1 MARPKRGEILSLT
14 IDDLAFG
21 GEGVGRADGY
31 VVFVPG
37 GLPGDRLRVRLVQVR
52 SRFGRGV
59 IDAIE
64 EPSPQ
69 RVEAPCPYFGHCG
82 GCRLQH
88 MAYPAQLAFKAK
100 QVVDALERLGGLK
113 GIEVRPIIGATETF
127 GYRNKMEF
135 TVARGAKEPL
145 VVGLHEADR
154 YDSVLD
160 IDRCLLQSDRM
171 NALLGEARAFF
182 VERGLTVYD
191 QDSGEGLLRF
201 LMLREGTHTGEL
213 MANVVT
219 SAPAVSELAP
229 VAPRLQARDAGTTSV
244 VMNVN
249 PKKASVAVGVEE
261 HLLGGRDHIRERVGG
276 LTFQVSASSFFQTN
290 TRQAERL
297 FELVLD
303 SAGLTGTETVYDLYS
318 GTGAISLLLARRAR
332 WVYGVE
338 VAQAAVDDAGV
349 NAAANGITNCTF
361 VCGEV
366 RFVLPSLIAKGVTAE
381 VVVADPPRAGFHPKA
396 LHALI
401 TLGARRIVYV
411 SCNPTTLARDLGE
424 LVRGGYRLEWVQ
436 PVDMF
441 PHTPAHRGGGPA
453 GARRLVRSYLL
464 RRLWQSLLVLF
475 GVSVV
480 VFLILHL
487 TGDPGRAPAAARRD
501 RGGHREVPHRDG
513 LRRPGGGPVPPLP
526 QGRAARGLRRVP
538 APRRARDGPRVR
550 APARHLPARGGGPA
564 DRALPGDP
572 GGHRVGGP
580 AEHRGRLRLDGGGAA
595 RPGHA
600 HLLARD
606 HADPGLLGAAQLAAL
621 LGARAGSST

>member
-52 SRFGRGV
+52 SRFGRGA
-59 IDAIE
+59 IEAIE

-69 RVEAPCPYFGHCG
+69 RVEAPCPYFGRCG

-88 MAYPAQLAFKAK
+88 VAYPAQLAYKSK
-100 QVVDALERLGGLK
+100 QVADALERLGGLRDV
-113 GIEVRPIIGATETF
+113 ELRPIIGARETF

-135 TVARGAKEPL
+135 TVARAPRGTPGAMPGDMPQDMI
-145 VVGLHEADR
+145 VGLHEADR
-154 YDSVLD
+154 YDAVLD
-160 IDRCLLQSDRM
+160 IERCLLQSDKM
-171 NALLGEARAFF
+171 NALLTEARAFF
-182 VERGLTVYD
+182 AERGLSVYE

-201 LMLREGTHTGEL
+201 LMLREGQHTGEL
-213 MANVVT
+213 MTNVVT

-229 VAPRLQARDAGTTSV
+229 LAERLAARVPGTTSV

-261 HLLGGRDHIRERVGG
+261 HLLGGRDHIREGVGG
-276 LTFQVSASSFFQTN
+276 LTFQVSANSFFQTN

-297 FELVLD
+297 FDLVVE
-303 SAGLTGTETVYDLYS
+303 STALTGAETVFDLYS
-318 GTGAISLLLARRAR
+318 GTGTISLLLARRSR

-338 VAQAAVDDAGV
+338 LAQAAIDDAGK

-361 VCGEV
+361 LCGEV

-396 LHALI
+396 LHALA

-441 PHTPAHRGGGPA
+441 PHTPHIEAV
-453 GARRLVRSYLL
+453 ARL
-464 RRLWQSLLVLF
+464 
-475 GVSVV
+475 
-480 VFLILHL
+480 
-487 TGDPGRAPAAARRD
+487 
-501 RGGHREVPHRDG
+501 E
-513 LRRPGGGPVPPLP
+513 
-526 QGRAARGLRRVP
+526 RV
-538 APRRARDGPRVR
+538 A
-550 APARHLPARGGGPA
+550 
-564 DRALPGDP
+564 
-572 GGHRVGGP
+572 
-580 AEHRGRLRLDGGGAA
+580 
-595 RPGHA
+595 
-600 HLLARD
+600 
-606 HADPGLLGAAQLAAL
+606 
-621 LGARAGSST
+621 S

>member
-37 GLPGDRLRVRLVQVR
+37 GLPGDRLRVRLVQVH

-59 IDAIE
+59 IDAVE
-64 EPSPQ
+64 QPSPQ
-69 RVEAPCPYFGHCG
+69 RVEAPCPYFGRCG

-113 GIEVRPIIGATETF
+113 GIEVRPIIGSTETF

-135 TVARGAKEPL
+135 TVARGATAPL

-171 NALLGEARAFF
+171 NALLGEARDFF
-182 VERGLTVYD
+182 IERGLTVYE

-229 VAPRLQARDAGTTSV
+229 IAQRLQARDAGTTSV

-261 HLLGGRDHIRERVGG
+261 HLLGGRDHIRESVGG

-297 FELVLD
+297 FELVIE

-441 PHTPAHRGGGPA
+441 PHTPHIEAV
-453 GARRLVRSYLL
+453 ARL
-464 RRLWQSLLVLF
+464 
-475 GVSVV
+475 
-480 VFLILHL
+480 
-487 TGDPGRAPAAARRD
+487 
-501 RGGHREVPHRDG
+501 E
-513 LRRPGGGPVPPLP
+513 
-526 QGRAARGLRRVP
+526 
-538 APRRARDGPRVR
+538 
-550 APARHLPARGGGPA
+550 
-564 DRALPGDP
+564 
-572 GGHRVGGP
+572 RVG
-580 AEHRGRLRLDGGGAA
+580 
-595 RPGHA
+595 
-600 HLLARD
+600 
-606 HADPGLLGAAQLAAL
+606 
-621 LGARAGSST
+621 S

>member
-69 RVEAPCPYFGHCG
+69 RVQAPCPYFGRCG

-113 GIEVRPIIGATETF
+113 GIEVRPIIGAEETF

-135 TVARGAKEPL
+135 TVARGPKEPM

-171 NALLGEARAFF
+171 NALLGEARGFF
-182 VERGLTVYD
+182 IERGLTVYE

-229 VAPRLQARDAGTTSV
+229 LAQRLQARDPGTTSV

-261 HLLGGRDHIRERVGG
+261 HLLGGRDHIRESVGG

-297 FELVLD
+297 FELVIE

-332 WVYGVE
+332 WVYGIE
-338 VAQAAVDDAGV
+338 VTQAAVDDAGV
-349 NAAANGITNCTF
+349 NAAANHITNCTF

-441 PHTPAHRGGGPA
+441 PHTPHIEAV
-453 GARRLVRSYLL
+453 ARL
-464 RRLWQSLLVLF
+464 
-475 GVSVV
+475 
-480 VFLILHL
+480 
-487 TGDPGRAPAAARRD
+487 
-501 RGGHREVPHRDG
+501 E
-513 LRRPGGGPVPPLP
+513 
-526 QGRAARGLRRVP
+526 
-538 APRRARDGPRVR
+538 
-550 APARHLPARGGGPA
+550 
-564 DRALPGDP
+564 
-572 GGHRVGGP
+572 RVG
-580 AEHRGRLRLDGGGAA
+580 
-595 RPGHA
+595 
-600 HLLARD
+600 
-606 HADPGLLGAAQLAAL
+606 
-621 LGARAGSST
+621 S

>member
-14 IDDLAFG
+14 IDDLAYG

-37 GLPGDRLRVRLVQVR
+37 GLPGDRLQVRLVQAR
-52 SRFGRGV
+52 SRFGRG
-59 IDAIE
+59 AIE
-64 EPSPQ
+64 AVIEPSPQ
-69 RVEAPCPYFGHCG
+69 RVEAPCPYFGRCG

-88 MAYPAQLAFKAK
+88 VAYPAQLAYKTK
-100 QVVDALERLGGLK
+100 QVADALERLGGLRD
-113 GIEVRPIIGATETF
+113 VPLRPIIGAEEIF

-135 TVARGAKEPL
+135 TVARPHRGAGTEAGSARGGL
-145 VVGLHEADR
+145 VVGLHETER
-154 YDSVLD
+154 YDAVLD

-171 NALLGEARAFF
+171 NALLAEARAFF
-182 VERGLTVYD
+182 VDRGLTVYE
-191 QDSGEGLLRF
+191 QDTGEGLLRF
-201 LMLREGTHTGEL
+201 LMLREGRHTGEL
-213 MANVVT
+213 MTNVVT

-229 VAPRLQARDAGTTSV
+229 LVARLQAREAGTTSV
-244 VMNVN
+244 ILNVN

-276 LTFQVSASSFFQTN
+276 LTFRVSANSFFQTN

-297 FELVLD
+297 FDLVVE
-303 SAGLTGTETVYDLYS
+303 STGLTGTETVIDLYS

-338 VAQAAVDDAGV
+338 LAQAAVDDAGA

-361 VCGEV
+361 LAGEV

-424 LVRGGYRLEWVQ
+424 LSRGGYRVEWVQ

-441 PHTPAHRGGGPA
+441 PHTPHIEAV
-453 GARRLVRSYLL
+453 ARL
-464 RRLWQSLLVLF
+464 
-475 GVSVV
+475 
-480 VFLILHL
+480 
-487 TGDPGRAPAAARRD
+487 
-501 RGGHREVPHRDG
+501 E
-513 LRRPGGGPVPPLP
+513 
-526 QGRAARGLRRVP
+526 RV
-538 APRRARDGPRVR
+538 A
-550 APARHLPARGGGPA
+550 
-564 DRALPGDP
+564 
-572 GGHRVGGP
+572 
-580 AEHRGRLRLDGGGAA
+580 
-595 RPGHA
+595 
-600 HLLARD
+600 
-606 HADPGLLGAAQLAAL
+606 
-621 LGARAGSST
+621 S

>member
-69 RVEAPCPYFGHCG
+69 RVDAPCPYFGRCG

-113 GIEVRPIIGATETF
+113 GIEVRPIIGAQETF

-135 TVARGAKEPL
+135 TVARGATAPM

-160 IDRCLLQSDRM
+160 IERCLLQSDRM
-171 NALLGEARAFF
+171 NALLGEGRAFF
-182 VERGLTVYD
+182 VERGLTVYE

-229 VAPRLQARDAGTTSV
+229 LAQRLQARDPGTTSV

-261 HLLGGRDHIRERVGG
+261 HLLGGRDHIRESVGG

-297 FELVLD
+297 FELVIE

-332 WVYGVE
+332 WVYGIE
-338 VAQAAVDDAGV
+338 VTQAAVDDAGL
-349 NAAANGITNCTF
+349 NAAANRITNCTF

-441 PHTPAHRGGGPA
+441 PHTPHIEAV
-453 GARRLVRSYLL
+453 ARL
-464 RRLWQSLLVLF
+464 
-475 GVSVV
+475 
-480 VFLILHL
+480 
-487 TGDPGRAPAAARRD
+487 
-501 RGGHREVPHRDG
+501 E
-513 LRRPGGGPVPPLP
+513 
-526 QGRAARGLRRVP
+526 
-538 APRRARDGPRVR
+538 
-550 APARHLPARGGGPA
+550 
-564 DRALPGDP
+564 
-572 GGHRVGGP
+572 RVG
-580 AEHRGRLRLDGGGAA
+580 
-595 RPGHA
+595 
-600 HLLARD
+600 
-606 HADPGLLGAAQLAAL
+606 
-621 LGARAGSST
+621 S

>member
-37 GLPGDRLRVRLVQVR
+37 GLPGDRLRVRLVQAR

-59 IDAIE
+59 IDAVE

-69 RVEAPCPYFGHCG
+69 RVEAPCPYFGRCG

-88 MAYPAQLAFKAK
+88 MAYPAQLVYKAK
-100 QVVDALERLGGLK
+100 QVAAALQRLGGLI
-113 GIEVRPIIGATETF
+113 GIEVRPIIGAEETF

-135 TVARGAKEPL
+135 TVARSPKAPL

-154 YDSVLD
+154 YDAVLD
-160 IDRCLLQSDRM
+160 IERCLLQSDRM
-171 NALLGEARAFF
+171 NALLAEARGFF
-182 VERGLTVYD
+182 AERGLTVYE
-191 QDSGEGLLRF
+191 QDTGEGLLRF
-201 LMLREGTHTGEL
+201 LMLREGRHTGEL
-213 MANVVT
+213 MTNVVT

-229 VAPRLQARDAGTTSV
+229 LAQRLQARDAGTTSV

-297 FELVLD
+297 FDLVIG

-318 GTGAISLLLARRAR
+318 GTGAISLLLARRCR
-332 WVYGVE
+332 WVYGIE
-338 VAQAAVDDAGV
+338 VAQAAVDDAGL
-349 NAAANGITNCTF
+349 NAAANSITNCTF

-436 PVDMF
+436 PLDMF
-441 PHTPAHRGGGPA
+441 PHTPHIEAV
-453 GARRLVRSYLL
+453 ARL
-464 RRLWQSLLVLF
+464 
-475 GVSVV
+475 
-480 VFLILHL
+480 
-487 TGDPGRAPAAARRD
+487 
-501 RGGHREVPHRDG
+501 E
-513 LRRPGGGPVPPLP
+513 
-526 QGRAARGLRRVP
+526 
-538 APRRARDGPRVR
+538 
-550 APARHLPARGGGPA
+550 
-564 DRALPGDP
+564 
-572 GGHRVGGP
+572 
-580 AEHRGRLRLDGGGAA
+580 
-595 RPGHA
+595 
-600 HLLARD
+600 
-606 HADPGLLGAAQLAAL
+606 
-621 LGARAGSST
+621 RAGS

>member
-37 GLPGDRLRVRLVQVR
+37 GLPGDRLRVRLVQAR

-59 IDAIE
+59 IDAVE
-64 EPSPQ
+64 QPSPQ
-69 RVEAPCPYFGHCG
+69 RVEAPCPYFGRCG

-88 MAYPAQLAFKAK
+88 MAYPAQLAYKAK
-100 QVVDALERLGGLK
+100 QVADALQRLGGLT
-113 GIEVRPIIGATETF
+113 GIEVRPIIGAEETF

-135 TVARGAKEPL
+135 TVARSPKAPL

-154 YDSVLD
+154 YDAVLD
-160 IDRCLLQSDRM
+160 IERCLLQSDRM
-171 NALLGEARAFF
+171 NALLAEARGFF
-182 VERGLTVYD
+182 AERGLTVYE
-191 QDSGEGLLRF
+191 QDTGEGLLRF
-201 LMLREGTHTGEL
+201 LMLREGRHTGEL
-213 MANVVT
+213 MTNVVT

-229 VAPRLQARDAGTTSV
+229 LAQRLQARDAGTTSV

-297 FELVLD
+297 FDLVID

-332 WVYGVE
+332 WVYGIE
-338 VAQAAVDDAGV
+338 VAQAAVDDAGL
-349 NAAANGITNCTF
+349 NAAANSITNCTF

-381 VVVADPPRAGFHPKA
+381 VAVADPPRAGFHPKA

-441 PHTPAHRGGGPA
+441 PHTPHIEAV
-453 GARRLVRSYLL
+453 ARL
-464 RRLWQSLLVLF
+464 
-475 GVSVV
+475 
-480 VFLILHL
+480 
-487 TGDPGRAPAAARRD
+487 
-501 RGGHREVPHRDG
+501 E
-513 LRRPGGGPVPPLP
+513 
-526 QGRAARGLRRVP
+526 
-538 APRRARDGPRVR
+538 
-550 APARHLPARGGGPA
+550 
-564 DRALPGDP
+564 
-572 GGHRVGGP
+572 
-580 AEHRGRLRLDGGGAA
+580 
-595 RPGHA
+595 
-600 HLLARD
+600 
-606 HADPGLLGAAQLAAL
+606 
-621 LGARAGSST
+621 RAGS

>member
-37 GLPGDRLRVRLVQVR
+37 GLPGDRLRVRLVQAR

-59 IDAIE
+59 IDAVE
-64 EPSPQ
+64 QPSPQ
-69 RVEAPCPYFGHCG
+69 RVEAPCPYFGRCG

-88 MAYPAQLAFKAK
+88 MAYPAQIAFKAK
-100 QVVDALERLGGLK
+100 QVADALERLGGLK
-113 GIEVRPIIGATETF
+113 DIPVRPIIGAEETL

-135 TVARGAKEPL
+135 TVARAPHSGKP

-160 IDRCLLQSDRM
+160 IERCLLQSDRM
-171 NALLGEARAFF
+171 NALLGEARGFF
-182 VERGLTVYD
+182 AERGLTVYE
-191 QDSGEGLLRF
+191 QDGGEGLLRF
-201 LMLREGTHTGEL
+201 LMLREGKHTGEL
-213 MANVVT
+213 MINVVT
-219 SAPAVSELAP
+219 SAPAVSELTPLAR
-229 VAPRLQARDAGTTSV
+229 RLQARDPGTTSV

-261 HLLGGRDHIRERVGG
+261 HLLAGRDHIREGVGG
-276 LTFQVSASSFFQTN
+276 LTFQVSANSFFQTN

-297 FELVLD
+297 FELVID
-303 SAGLTGTETVYDLYS
+303 SAGLTGSETVYDLYS

-332 WVYGVE
+332 WVYGIE
-338 VAQAAVDDAGV
+338 VTQAAVDDAGV
-349 NAAANGITNCTF
+349 NAAANRITNCTF

-381 VVVADPPRAGFHPKA
+381 VVVADPPRAGFHPRA

-441 PHTPAHRGGGPA
+441 PHTPHIEAV
-453 GARRLVRSYLL
+453 ARL
-464 RRLWQSLLVLF
+464 
-475 GVSVV
+475 
-480 VFLILHL
+480 
-487 TGDPGRAPAAARRD
+487 
-501 RGGHREVPHRDG
+501 E
-513 LRRPGGGPVPPLP
+513 
-526 QGRAARGLRRVP
+526 
-538 APRRARDGPRVR
+538 
-550 APARHLPARGGGPA
+550 
-564 DRALPGDP
+564 
-572 GGHRVGGP
+572 RVG
-580 AEHRGRLRLDGGGAA
+580 
-595 RPGHA
+595 
-600 HLLARD
+600 
-606 HADPGLLGAAQLAAL
+606 
-621 LGARAGSST
+621 S

>member
-14 IDDLAFG
+14 IDDLAYG

-37 GLPGDRLRVRLVQVR
+37 GLPGDRLQVRLVQAR
-52 SRFGRGV
+52 SRFGRG
-59 IDAIE
+59 AIE
-64 EPSPQ
+64 AVIEPSPQ
-69 RVEAPCPYFGHCG
+69 RVEAPCPYFGRCG

-88 MAYPAQLAFKAK
+88 VAYPAQLTYKTK
-100 QVVDALERLGGLK
+100 QVADALERLGGLRD
-113 GIEVRPIIGATETF
+113 VPLRPIIGAEEIF

-135 TVARGAKEPL
+135 TVARPRRGAGTEADSARGGL
-145 VVGLHEADR
+145 VVGLHETER
-154 YDSVLD
+154 YDAVLD

-171 NALLGEARAFF
+171 NALLAEARAFF
-182 VERGLTVYD
+182 VDRGLTVYE
-191 QDSGEGLLRF
+191 QDTGEGLLRF
-201 LMLREGTHTGEL
+201 LMLREGRHTGEL
-213 MANVVT
+213 MTNVVT

-229 VAPRLQARDAGTTSV
+229 LVARLQAREAGTTSV
-244 VMNVN
+244 VLNVN

-276 LTFQVSASSFFQTN
+276 LTFRVSANSFFQTN

-297 FELVLD
+297 FDLVVE
-303 SAGLTGTETVYDLYS
+303 STGLTGTETVIDLYS

-338 VAQAAVDDAGV
+338 LAQAAVDDAGA

-361 VCGEV
+361 LAGEV

-424 LVRGGYRLEWVQ
+424 LSRGGYRVEWVQ

-441 PHTPAHRGGGPA
+441 PHTPHIEAV
-453 GARRLVRSYLL
+453 ARL
-464 RRLWQSLLVLF
+464 
-475 GVSVV
+475 
-480 VFLILHL
+480 
-487 TGDPGRAPAAARRD
+487 
-501 RGGHREVPHRDG
+501 E
-513 LRRPGGGPVPPLP
+513 
-526 QGRAARGLRRVP
+526 RV
-538 APRRARDGPRVR
+538 A
-550 APARHLPARGGGPA
+550 
-564 DRALPGDP
+564 
-572 GGHRVGGP
+572 
-580 AEHRGRLRLDGGGAA
+580 
-595 RPGHA
+595 
-600 HLLARD
+600 
-606 HADPGLLGAAQLAAL
+606 
-621 LGARAGSST
+621 S